1 MFRKL
6 LHKGA
11 EKLAQITAPRT
22 TEIQYLERKI
32 SQWLGSPHRRAQING
47 ELYYLGF
54 HDILHRKRE
63 AIGADG
69 KLIEVN
75 NLPNEKIVDNLY
87 ATAVDM
93 KNSYLL
99 SQEPV
104 FVTENEEFQKELD
117 KIINADFLETLMD
130 LGEYSLTG
138 GVGYL
143 YVYYDEEGYLR
154 FRVFPA
160 HSILPFYTNDN
171 RKELE
176 CVVRYYE
183 EEPKNALN
191 DEVIKHIEIYKPN
204 GIDNYILIGNKL
216 FIDNKNPHTDYM
228 VKDNK
233 AYTWSD
239 KIPIIPFKINNKEL
253 PLLNRCK
260 SIQDAINKLTS
271 DFCNNMS
278 EDVRNTVLVLE
289 NYDGENLG
297 EFRQNLMAY
306 GAIKVRSESG
316 ANGDVRALRIE
327 VDSTNYNVILSLL
340 KQSLFQNCRAFDT
353 ANLRMDGSPN
363 SLQMRGVYQAMD
375 MDANMTI
382 VKYKWALEK
391 LFWFVKAHLK
401 AIGKGDYIDD
411 KIKIVFNKDMLVNEQ
426 EIMTSLTNAGVR
438 IPNILMLEQIP
449 WINDPK
455 KAQEMIEEE
464 DRKMLDSLDP
474 YAKVGQGGKGT
485 SSNKP
490 KVNTNSAETRLT
502 GGNT

>member
-1 MFRKL
+1 MT
-6 LHKGA
+6 
-11 EKLAQITAPRT
+11 QVTAPRT
-22 TEIQYLERKI
+22 TEIQWLERKI
-32 SQWLGSPHRRAQING
+32 TQWLGSAYRKNQLIS
-47 ELYYLGF
+47 ELYYLGY
-54 HDILHRKRE
+54 HDILNRTRE

-69 KLIEVN
+69 KPTEVTN
-75 NLPNEKIVDNLY
+75 IPNEKIVDNLY

-104 FVTENEEFQKELD
+104 FVADDNEDFQKELD
-117 KIINADFLETLMD
+117 KIINADFLETLLD
-130 LGEYSLTG
+130 IGERSIVG

-143 YVYYDEEGYLR
+143 YVYYDEEGRLR

-160 HSILPFYTNDN
+160 HSILPFYTDDN

-183 EEPKNALN
+183 EERKNSLN
-191 DEVIKHIEIYKPN
+191 DEIVKHIEIYKPQ

-216 FIDNKNPHTDYM
+216 FVDNANPHTHYM
-228 VKDNK
+228 VKDDK

-260 SIQDAINKLTS
+260 SLQDAINKITS

-297 EFRQNLMAY
+297 EFRQNLMTY
-306 GAIKVRSESG
+306 GVVKVRSESG

-327 VDSTNYNVILSLL
+327 VDSTNYSTILALL

-353 ANLRMDGSPN
+353 ANIRLDGSPN

-391 LFWFVKAHLK
+391 LFWFVKSHLK
-401 AIGKGDYIDD
+401 ATKKGDYTDV
-411 KIKIVFNKDMLVNEQ
+411 KVKIVFNKDMLVNEQ

-464 DRKMLDSLDP
+464 DKKMMDAFDP
-474 YAKVGQGGKGT
+474 YKIGQGGKGT

-490 KVNTNSAETRLT
+490 KVNTNSNQTRLT
-502 GGNT
+502 GGNTK